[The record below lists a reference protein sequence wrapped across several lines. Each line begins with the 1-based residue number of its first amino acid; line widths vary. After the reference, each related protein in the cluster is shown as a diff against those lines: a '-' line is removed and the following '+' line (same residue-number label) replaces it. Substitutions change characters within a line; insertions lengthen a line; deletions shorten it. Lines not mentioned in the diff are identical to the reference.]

1 MRDLAV
7 LALLLL
13 SFIVAFGVMA
23 TTQSP
28 KTKLR
33 RPK

>member
-13 SFIVAFGVMA
+13 SFIVAFGLMA
-23 TTQSP
+23 ATQDP